1 MCLYRCIP
9 QNYKIFNC
17 MRNKLLFLPFFLLLA
32 AGPSMAREAIPRD
45 TIGVKVY
52 FRQGHASLDSLFL
65 GNGSRLDSFSRCLAS
80 FQADTAFQIRSVRV
94 VSGASPEGSS
104 KINRSLSERRAA
116 AIRSYLEKRMSLD
129 GHAFEI
135 ESPGVDWE
143 GLTGLVESY
152 DMSYR
157 DEVLKILYHTPE
169 FVIRDGK
176 IVDSRQRQLG
186 MLHGGE
192 PWRYMEERFFP
203 ELRAAGVLVVV
214 ETEREDTSTPEP
226 VAPPRDTVVVEHRDT
241 VEVIRRD
248 TMNVPCPVVPAR
260 NPFYM
265 ALKTNLL
272 YDVALV
278 PNIGAEFYLGRG
290 WSLGGNWMYAWWN
303 SNKRHNY
310 WRLYGGE
317 LEIRK
322 YFGRRAVE
330 KPLTGHHLGLYG
342 QLFTYDFELGG
353 TGYMG
358 GKPGG
363 TLWEKMNYAVGLE
376 YGYSLPVAR
385 RLNLDFVIGVGYW
398 GGEYHTYDPIDDH
411 YVWKETRQ
419 RHWFGPTKA
428 EISLVWLI
436 GRDNYNEK
444 KGGKR

>member
-1 MCLYRCIP
+1 M
-9 QNYKIFNC
+9 
-17 MRNKLLFLPFFLLLA
+17 
-32 AGPSMAREAIPRD
+32 
-45 TIGVKVY
+45 
-52 FRQGHASLDSLFL
+52 
-65 GNGSRLDSFSRCLAS
+65 
-80 FQADTAFQIRSVRV
+80 
-94 VSGASPEGSS
+94 
-104 KINRSLSERRAA
+104 SERRAA

-143 GLTGLVESY
+143 GLTGLVESS

>member
-1 MCLYRCIP
+1 
-9 QNYKIFNC
+9 

-32 AGPSMAREAIPRD
+32 AGPSMARESIPRD

-52 FRQGHASLDSLFL
+52 FRQGHASLDSLFRD
-65 GNGSRLDSFSRCLAS
+65 NGSRLDSFSRRLVS
-80 FQADTAFQIRSVRV
+80 FGGDSAFQIRSVRV

-116 AIRSYLEKRMSLD
+116 AIRSYLEKRVSLD
-129 GHAFEI
+129 GHAFEV

-143 GLTGLVESY
+143 GLAGLVESS

-157 DEVLKILYHTPE
+157 DEVLEILYHTPE
-169 FVIRDGK
+169 FVIREGK

-186 MLHGGE
+186 MLHGGA

-203 ELRAAGVLVVV
+203 ELRASGVLVVV
-214 ETEREDTSTPEP
+214 ETEREDTSSPEP

-248 TMNVPCPVVPAR
+248 TMDVPCPVVPAR
-260 NPFYM
+260 KPFYM

-322 YFGRRAVE
+322 YFGRRAAE

-398 GGEYHTYDPIDDH
+398 GGEYHTYDPVDDH

-436 GRDNYNEK
+436 GRGNYNEK

>member
-1 MCLYRCIP
+1 MS
-9 QNYKIFNC
+9 
-17 MRNKLLFLPFFLLLA
+17 NKLLFLPFFLLLA
-32 AGPSMAREAIPRD
+32 AGPSMALESIPRD

-52 FRQGHASLDSLFL
+52 FRQGHASLDSLFQ

-143 GLTGLVESY
+143 GLTGLVESS

-157 DEVLKILYHTPE
+157 GEVLEILYHTPE

-203 ELRAAGVLVVV
+203 ELRASGVLVVV
-214 ETEREDTSTPEP
+214 ETEREDTSTPAP
-226 VAPPRDTVVVEHRDT
+226 VVPPRDTVVVEHRGT

-260 NPFYM
+260 KPFYM

-278 PNIGAEFYLGRG
+278 PNLGAEFYLGRG
-290 WSLGGNWMYAWWN
+290 WSIGGNWMYAWWK
-303 SNKRHNY
+303 SDRRHDY

-317 LEIRK
+317 LDVRK
-322 YFGRRAVE
+322 YFGRRVAD

-342 QLFTYDFELGG
+342 QLFTYDFETGG
-353 TGYMG
+353 KGYMG

-363 TLWEKMNYAVGLE
+363 SLWEKCNYAVGVE
-376 YGYSLPVAR
+376 YGYSLPVGR
-385 RLNLDFVIGVGYW
+385 RLNLDFVIGAGYW
-398 GGEYHTYDPIDDH
+398 GGEYHTYVPDGGR
-411 YVWKETRQ
+411 YVWRETRR

-428 EISLVWLI
+428 EVSLVWLL
-436 GRDNYNEK
+436 GRGNYNDK
-444 KGGKR
+444 KGGGQ

>member
-1 MCLYRCIP
+1 
-9 QNYKIFNC
+9 
-17 MRNKLLFLPFFLLLA
+17 
-32 AGPSMAREAIPRD
+32 
-45 TIGVKVY
+45 
-52 FRQGHASLDSLFL
+52 
-65 GNGSRLDSFSRCLAS
+65 
-80 FQADTAFQIRSVRV
+80 
-94 VSGASPEGSS
+94 
-104 KINRSLSERRAA
+104 
-116 AIRSYLEKRMSLD
+116 
-129 GHAFEI
+129 
-135 ESPGVDWE
+135 
-143 GLTGLVESY
+143 
-152 DMSYR
+152 
-157 DEVLKILYHTPE
+157 
-169 FVIRDGK
+169 
-176 IVDSRQRQLG
+176 
-186 MLHGGE
+186 
-192 PWRYMEERFFP
+192 
-203 ELRAAGVLVVV
+203 
-214 ETEREDTSTPEP
+214 
-226 VAPPRDTVVVEHRDT
+226 
-241 VEVIRRD
+241 
-248 TMNVPCPVVPAR
+248 
-260 NPFYM
+260 M

-278 PNIGAEFYLGRG
+278 PNLGAEFYLGRG
-290 WSLGGNWMYAWWN
+290 WSIGGNWMYAWWK
-303 SNKRHNY
+303 SDRRHDY

-342 QLFTYDFELGG
+342 QLFTYDFELGA

>member
-1 MCLYRCIP
+1 
-9 QNYKIFNC
+9 
-17 MRNKLLFLPFFLLLA
+17 MRKRLLLLSLLFLLP
-32 AGPSMAREAIPRD
+32 AGFSVAQEPLPRD
-45 TIGVKVY
+45 TAAVKVY
-52 FRQGHASLDSLFL
+52 FRQGQATLDPMFRD
-65 GNGSRLDSFSRCLAS
+65 NGSRLDSFARRLDSLREDTSRY
-80 FQADTAFQIRSVRV
+80 IRSVRV

-104 KINRSLSERRAA
+104 TINRNLSERRGA
-116 AIRSYLEKRMSLD
+116 AIRSYLANRVSLE
-129 GHAFEI
+129 GHSFEVA
-135 ESPGVDWE
+135 SRDVDWE
-143 GLTGLVESY
+143 GLASLVESSA
-152 DMSYR
+152 MPYR
-157 DEVLKILYHTPE
+157 DEVLDILYHTPE
-169 FVIRDGK
+169 WIIRDGK
-176 IVDSRQRQLG
+176 VVDSRKRQLG

-192 PWRYMEERFFP
+192 AWRYMEERFFP
-203 ELRAAGVLVVV
+203 ELRASGVLLVFESEPVV
-214 ETEREDTSTPEP
+214 TIPEPAP
-226 VAPPRDTVVVEHRDT
+226 VAPLRDTVVVERRDT

-248 TMNVPCPVVPAR
+248 TVVVPCPVVPSRA
-260 NPFYM
+260 PFYM
-265 ALKTNLL
+265 TLKTNLL

-303 SNKRHNY
+303 SDKRHNY

-322 YFGRRAVE
+322 YFGRRAAE

-398 GGEYHTYDPIDDH
+398 GGEYHTYDPVDDH

-436 GRDNYNEK
+436 GRGNYNEK